1 MSSNETP
8 KIAPIK
14 MKEYAVK
21 QSKYK
26 MMSPLPTRS
35 VILSPSG
42 GGKTILIQNM
52 IIDIYKNCFNR
63 IYIFSPSINVDFQ
76 SWQPVKKIYRRR
88 FKINRNRRRYFL
100 FFRI

>member
-14 MKEYAVK
+14 MREYSVK
-21 QSKYK
+21 QSNYK

-76 SWQPVKKIYRRR
+76 SWQPVKNI
-88 FKINRNRRRYFL
+88 
-100 FFRI
+100 